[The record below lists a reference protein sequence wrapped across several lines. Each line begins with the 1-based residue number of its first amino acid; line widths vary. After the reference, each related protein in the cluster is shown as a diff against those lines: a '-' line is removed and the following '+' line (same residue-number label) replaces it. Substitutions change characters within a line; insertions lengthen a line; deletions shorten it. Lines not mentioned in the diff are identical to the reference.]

1 MSGPTSEPPEPSF
14 RTPARGI
21 LFDLD
26 GTLID
31 SAPDLVGACN
41 DMLNALGR
49 SPVALETARGWIG
62 NGARRLVERA
72 LTGDFDGE
80 APADLMETAYPLF
93 EKCYQANLHRDSVLY
108 AGADETLAQ
117 CQAAGRRVGCV
128 TNKPGVFTRPLLE
141 AMGLSRYLDP
151 IVGGDDLPKKK
162 PDPLPLQHVAEQWGL
177 VPEEC
182 LLVGDS
188 VSDFRAARAC
198 GMPVV
203 LVSYGYSQG
212 LDLFEL
218 GPDAVIDS
226 LAQVLKII
234 DSA

>member
-1 MSGPTSEPPEPSF
+1 MTGPTSDPSQPSF
-14 RTPARGI
+14 RTPARGV

-49 SPVALETARGWIG
+49 PPVTLETARGWIG

-72 LTGDFDGE
+72 LTQDFDGE
-80 APADLMETAYPLF
+80 APAQLMETAYPLF
-93 EKCYQANLHRDSVLY
+93 QKCYQANLHRDSMLY
-108 AGADETLAQ
+108 AGAVKTLAQ
-117 CQAAGRRVGCV
+117 CQATGRRVGCV
-128 TNKPGVFTRPLLE
+128 TNKPGTFTRPLLE

-151 IVGGDDLPKKK
+151 IVSGDDLPKKK
-162 PDPLPLQHVAEQWGL
+162 PDPLPLEHVAGQWGL
-177 VPEEC
+177 PPAQC

-226 LAQVLKII
+226 LAKVLNII
-234 DSA
+234 DPA

>member
-1 MSGPTSEPPEPSF
+1 MSGPFSDSSPPSF
-14 RTPARGI
+14 RTPARGV

-72 LTGDFDGE
+72 LTQDFDGE
-80 APADLMETAYPLF
+80 APAQLTETAYPLF
-93 EKCYQANLHRDSVLY
+93 EKCYQANLTRDSVLY
-108 AGADETLAQ
+108 AGAAETLAQ

-128 TNKPGVFTRPLLE
+128 TNKPGAFTRPLLE
-141 AMGLSRYLDP
+141 SMGLSRYLDP
-151 IVGGDDLPKKK
+151 IIGGDDLPKKK

-177 VPEEC
+177 VPAEC

-226 LAQVLKII
+226 LAKVLNII
-234 DSA
+234 DPA

>member
-1 MSGPTSEPPEPSF
+1 MSESGPGHPAPSF

-31 SAPDLVGACN
+31 SAPDLIGACN
-41 DMLNALGR
+41 DMLEALGR
-49 SPVALETARGWIG
+49 ESVALNVARGWIG

-80 APADLMETAYPLF
+80 APAELMQTAYPLF
-93 EKCYQANLHRDSVLY
+93 EKCYQENLHRDSVLY
-108 AGADETLAQ
+108 TGADETLAQ
-117 CQAAGRRVGCV
+117 CQASGRQVGCV

-151 IVGGDDLPKKK
+151 IIGGDDLPKKK
-162 PDPLPLQHVAEQWGL
+162 PDPLPLQHVAGQWGFA
-177 VPEEC
+177 PQEC

-212 LDLFEL
+212 LDLSEL

-226 LAQVLKII
+226 LAQVLEIVE
-234 DSA
+234 SS

>member
-1 MSGPTSEPPEPSF
+1 MSGLDSEQPEPSF

-26 GTLID
+26 GTLVD

-49 SPVALETARGWIG
+49 PPVALETARGWIG

-80 APADLMETAYPLF
+80 APAELMQTAYPLF

-117 CQAAGRRVGCV
+117 CQASGRRVGCV

-151 IVGGDDLPKKK
+151 IVGGDDLPQKK
-162 PDPLPLQHVAEQWGL
+162 PDPLPLRHVAEQWGL

-188 VSDFRAARAC
+188 VSDFHAARAC

>member
-1 MSGPTSEPPEPSF
+1 MSGLDSEQPEPSF

-26 GTLID
+26 GTLVD

-49 SPVALETARGWIG
+49 PPVALETARGWIG

-80 APADLMETAYPLF
+80 APAELMETAYPLF

-117 CQAAGRRVGCV
+117 CQASGRRVGCV

-151 IVGGDDLPKKK
+151 IVGGDDLPQKK
-162 PDPLPLQHVAEQWGL
+162 PDPLPLRHVAEQWGL

>member
-1 MSGPTSEPPEPSF
+1 MSEPHPAHPAPFF

-41 DMLNALGR
+41 DMLKVLGHK
-49 SPVALETARGWIG
+49 PVALETARSWIG

-80 APADLMETAYPLF
+80 PPLNLMATAYPLF
-93 EKCYQANLHRDSVLY
+93 EKCYQKNLYRDSVMY
-108 AGADETLAQ
+108 AGALETLAQ
-117 CQAAGRRVGCV
+117 CHALDRRVGCV
-128 TNKPGVFTRPLLE
+128 TNKPGGFTRPLLQ
-141 AMGLSRYLDP
+141 AMGLSSYLDP
-151 IVGGDDLPKKK
+151 VIGGNDLSRKK
-162 PDPLPLQHVAEQWGL
+162 PDPLPLQHAAGQWGL
-177 VPEEC
+177 TPDEC

-188 VSDFRAARAC
+188 ASDFHAARAC

-212 LDLFEL
+212 LDLYEL

-226 LAQVLKII
+226 LTQVLEII
-234 DSA
+234 ESS

>member
-1 MSGPTSEPPEPSF
+1 MSGLDSEQPEPSF

-49 SPVALETARGWIG
+49 PPVALETARGWIG

-80 APADLMETAYPLF
+80 APAELMETAYPLF

-108 AGADETLAQ
+108 ARADETLAQ

-151 IVGGDDLPKKK
+151 IVGGDDLPQTK
-162 PDPLPLQHVAEQWGL
+162 PDPLPLRHVAEQWGL

-188 VSDFRAARAC
+188 VSDFHAARAC

-234 DSA
+234 DSV

>member
-1 MSGPTSEPPEPSF
+1 MSGPTSDPSQPSF
-14 RTPARGI
+14 QTPAQGV

-41 DMLNALGR
+41 DMLNVLGR
-49 SPVALETARGWIG
+49 SPVAFETARSWIG

-72 LTGDFDGE
+72 LTQDFDGE
-80 APADLMETAYPLF
+80 APAELMETAYPLF
-93 EKCYQANLHRDSVLY
+93 QKCYQATLNRDSVLY
-108 AGADETLAQ
+108 AGAAKTLAR

-128 TNKPGVFTRPLLE
+128 TNKPGAFTRPLLK
-141 AMGLSRYLDP
+141 AMELSRYLDP
-151 IVGGDDLPKKK
+151 IVSGDDLLRKK
-162 PDPLPLQHVAEQWGL
+162 PDPLPLEHVAEQWGL
-177 VPEEC
+177 APAEC

-203 LVSYGYSQG
+203 LVTYGYSQG
-212 LDLFEL
+212 RDLFEL

-226 LAQVLKII
+226 LSQVLNII
-234 DSA
+234 DAA

>member
-1 MSGPTSEPPEPSF
+1 MSGLASEPSEPSF

-49 SPVALETARGWIG
+49 PPVALETARGWIG

-80 APADLMETAYPLF
+80 APAELMETAYPLF

-226 LAQVLKII
+226 LAKVLNII
-234 DSA
+234 DAV

>member
-1 MSGPTSEPPEPSF
+1 MSGPTSDPSQPSL
-14 RTPARGI
+14 RTPARGV

-41 DMLNALGR
+41 DMLNVLGR
-49 SPVALETARGWIG
+49 PPVALETARGWIG
-62 NGARRLVERA
+62 NGAQRLVERA
-72 LTGDFDGE
+72 LTQDFDGE
-80 APADLMETAYPLF
+80 APAQLMETAYPLF
-93 EKCYQANLHRDSVLY
+93 QKCYQANLHRDSVLY
-108 AGADETLAQ
+108 AGAAKTLAQ

-128 TNKPGVFTRPLLE
+128 TNKPAAFTLPLLK
-141 AMGLSRYLDP
+141 AMGLGCYLDP
-151 IVGGDDLPKKK
+151 IVSGDDLPKKK
-162 PDPLPLQHVAEQWGL
+162 PDPLPLEHVAGQWGFA
-177 VPEEC
+177 PAEC

-226 LAQVLKII
+226 LAKVLNII
-234 DSA
+234 DPA

>member
-1 MSGPTSEPPEPSF
+1 MSGPTSDPSPPSF
-14 RTPARGI
+14 RTPARGV

-31 SAPDLVGACN
+31 SAPELVGACN

-72 LTGDFDGE
+72 LTQDFDGE
-80 APADLMETAYPLF
+80 APAQLTETAYPLF
-93 EKCYQANLHRDSVLY
+93 EKCYQANLTRDSVLY
-108 AGADETLAQ
+108 AGAAEPLAQ

-128 TNKPGVFTRPLLE
+128 TNKPGAFTRPLLE

-151 IVGGDDLPKKK
+151 IIGGDDLPKKK

-177 VPEEC
+177 VPAEC

-188 VSDFRAARAC
+188 VSDFRAARAG

-203 LVSYGYSQG
+203 LVTYGYSQG
-212 LDLFEL
+212 RDLFEL

>member
-1 MSGPTSEPPEPSF
+1 MSGLASEPPEPSF

-26 GTLID
+26 GTLVD

-49 SPVALETARGWIG
+49 PPVALETARGWIG
-62 NGARRLVERA
+62 NGARRLLERA
-72 LTGDFDGE
+72 LTQDFDGE
-80 APADLMETAYPLF
+80 APAELMEAAYPLF

-177 VPEEC
+177 APEEC

-203 LVSYGYSQG
+203 LVSYGYSKG

>member
-1 MSGPTSEPPEPSF
+1 MSGSTSDPSQPSF
-14 RTPARGI
+14 RTPARGV

-41 DMLNALGR
+41 DMLNVLGR
-49 SPVALETARGWIG
+49 PPVALETARGWIG

-72 LTGDFDGE
+72 LTQDFDGE
-80 APADLMETAYPLF
+80 APAQLMETAYPLF
-93 EKCYQANLHRDSVLY
+93 QKCYKANLHRDSVLY
-108 AGADETLAQ
+108 AGAAKTLAQ

-128 TNKPGVFTRPLLE
+128 TNKPGAFTLPLLK

-151 IVGGDDLPKKK
+151 IVSGDDLPKKK
-162 PDPLPLQHVAEQWGL
+162 PDPLPLEHVAGQWGL
-177 VPEEC
+177 PPAQC

-226 LAQVLKII
+226 LAKVLNII
-234 DSA
+234 DAV